1 MADDREPYEPLWAE
15 GLARKPAPKPEVP
28 AKPGTR
34 SFPAGLALAMVA
46 LVAFG
51 ALLGVIFSG
60 QSSSR
65 YTIADL
71 QSYWGNVKM
80 TCATVRI
87 EEDDGTLEIFR
98 CHAQG
103 AGRLPPGAYRP
114 PESNWNSDFDRR
126 PAADHAIKIS
136 PTGEVLGWALYVP

>member
-15 GLARKPAPKPEVP
+15 GLRGKPAPKREAP
-28 AKPGTR
+28 AKPKTP
-34 SFPAGLALAMVA
+34 SFPAGPALAIVA

-51 ALLGVIFSG
+51 VLFGVSVSAR
-60 QSSSR
+60 SSSR
-65 YTIADL
+65 VTIADL
-71 QSYWGNVKM
+71 ESYWGNVEM

-87 EEDDGTLEIFR
+87 QEDDRTVEIFR
-98 CHAQG
+98 CHEQG
-103 AGRLPPGAYRP
+103 AGQLPPGAYRP